1 MTTHEV
7 STSIEIYLDKQVQ
20 HDKLSPRVQKSVWD
34 SKESTVGRTQG
45 DKAELYCGLGTLYR
59 KGLHLLLG
67 GSGLPGFSTSTT
79 RSQAY

>member
-7 STSIEIYLDKQVQ
+7 STGTETDKQVQ

-34 SKESTVGRTQG
+34 SKESTVGRGQG
-45 DKAELYCGLGTLYR
+45 DRAELYCELGTLYR

-67 GSGLPGFSTSTT
+67 GSGLPGFSHIHHT
-79 RSQAY
+79 